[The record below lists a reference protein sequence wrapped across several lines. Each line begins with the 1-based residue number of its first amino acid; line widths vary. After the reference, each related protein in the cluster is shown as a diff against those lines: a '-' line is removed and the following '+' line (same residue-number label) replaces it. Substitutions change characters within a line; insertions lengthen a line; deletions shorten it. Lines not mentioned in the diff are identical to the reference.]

1 MKLGILGGTFSP
13 VHNGHI
19 RLAQTYRQALGL
31 DQVLLIPTHIPPHK
45 TAPDL
50 PDGEHRCRMAELACE
65 EVQGLAVSDL
75 EQRRPGKSYTVDT
88 LEELHRLYP
97 EAELYLLMG
106 SDMFRTVLTWHRAGD
121 LIRLATVCTMER
133 GTDTPSELEAQAE
146 RIRQSGGE
154 ACVIHAAPLDVSSS
168 GIRAAIAAGER
179 DPGTLGLS
187 PRVLSYILQNSLYG
201 TDETAWRYDEAAF
214 VDLARRLEKPGR
226 FLHSQ
231 NVAVRAEELARIW
244 GEDPMLC
251 RVAGQLH
258 DLCKNLPPEQQF
270 SWLKRLRGPLRDAI
284 MEDKHI
290 AQVPPIWHG
299 PAAAAYIWEELGV
312 YNRRIL
318 YGVAYHTT
326 GRAGMTRFEKIIY
339 LADLTSAERDFPGVE
354 EVRELS
360 ERDMDAAMRIS
371 LEFTA
376 EKMRKNA
383 TPATRDTVEI
393 MEEYGVSL

>member
-19 RLAQTYRQALGL
+19 RWPRPTGRRWAST
-31 DQVLLIPTHIPPHK
+31 QVLLIPTHIPPHK

-65 EVQGLAVSDL
+65 EVQGLASPTSSSAA
-75 EQRRPGKSYTVDT
+75 RARATPSTP

-133 GTDTPSELEAQAE
+133 GTDTPSELETQAE

-201 TDETAWRYDEAAF
+201 TDETG
-214 VDLARRLEKPGR
+214 LALRRGRLRRPGPPAGKARPLPPLPECRRPGGGACAHLGEKPQCSAGLRPAPRPVQKSPAGAAVFLAKAVARPPSGCYNGR
-226 FLHSQ
+226 
-231 NVAVRAEELARIW
+231 
-244 GEDPMLC
+244 
-251 RVAGQLH
+251 
-258 DLCKNLPPEQQF
+258 
-270 SWLKRLRGPLRDAI
+270 
-284 MEDKHI
+284 
-290 AQVPPIWHG
+290 
-299 PAAAAYIWEELGV
+299 
-312 YNRRIL
+312 
-318 YGVAYHTT
+318 
-326 GRAGMTRFEKIIY
+326 
-339 LADLTSAERDFPGVE
+339 
-354 EVRELS
+354 
-360 ERDMDAAMRIS
+360 
-371 LEFTA
+371 
-376 EKMRKNA
+376 
-383 TPATRDTVEI
+383 
-393 MEEYGVSL
+393 